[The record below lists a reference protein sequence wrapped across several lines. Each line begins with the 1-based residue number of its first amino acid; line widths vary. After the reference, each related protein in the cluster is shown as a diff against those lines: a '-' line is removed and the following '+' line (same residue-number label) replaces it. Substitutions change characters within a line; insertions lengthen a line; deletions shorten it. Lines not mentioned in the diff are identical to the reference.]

1 MTRITLCKRIAAKTG
16 ITADAVDTILTI
28 AMEEIKHTVNR
39 GEPVTLRTFGTFYRY
54 NQPEKVGRFLA
65 TNTPLRI
72 PARHAVR
79 FKPGKTWKNEIQQTI

>member
-54 NQPEKVGRFLA
+54 NQPAKAVNDITRSIPLTIPPRFV
-65 TNTPLRI
+65 PK
-72 PARHAVR
+72 
-79 FKPGKTWKNEIQQTI
+79 FKPGKNWKKEIQNIH